1 MPARWCG
8 TPTERWRA
16 ASIRAEMVR
25 SQDFERWKLHPIWVT
40 VLPKDGGQ
48 RMYAIVYKTD
58 GFPICRQVEGV
69 SPDPV
74 VTWTSESDAKAFITS
89 KGGEADFQALAITD
103 ESMDQIAKAMGCPVE
118 SLTFDPY
125 PG

>member
-1 MPARWCG
+1 
-8 TPTERWRA
+8 
-16 ASIRAEMVR
+16 
-25 SQDFERWKLHPIWVT
+25 
-40 VLPKDGGQ
+40 
-48 RMYAIVYKTD
+48 MYAIVYKTD

-74 VTWTSESDAKAFITS
+74 VTWMSETDAKTFITS
-89 KGGEADFQALAITD
+89 KGGEADFQAIAITD
-103 ESMDQIAKAMGCPVE
+103 DSMDALAKAMGCPVE